1 MVLSG
6 HIRSTVWL
14 HRNAAFAQNPGPVLN
29 HRRKFC
35 ARYLSADWL
44 PAITGPLIYKDSVS
58 SLKTAAK
65 EKSCDDSTNLIIA
78 VHHFQSPTRL
88 LFLHM
93 PQGTLQAED
102 NIFVLLYNLPKYKQ
116 VGEMQWAPS
125 WSRVMDTVFSFVMCH
140 YTYISL

>member
-1 MVLSG
+1 MQHLPKIQAQSSITAVSSVLV
-6 HIRSTVWL
+6 ICL
-14 HRNAAFAQNPGPVLN
+14 HR
-29 HRRKFC
+29 
-35 ARYLSADWL
+35 L

-125 WSRVMDTVFSFVMCH
+125 WSRVMDTVFSFVMYH